1 MPRHQAHCAANR
13 NAKNRVARL
22 HASPPITLDAGQ
34 CEPYDDS
41 GRLKVV
47 PVREFSFVVPHE
59 LSEGKFSY
67 EDAVNPINQLGP
79 VLRQAVP
86 VATSN
91 DFSSFMAAF
100 NKRTNFEQASEPG
113 GSDDIDPVVLKG
125 ALRLIETMPQLES
138 WDENDSDRSR
148 WIDKFVERK
157 QRAMKEAYSNIAWA
171 DPAYLG
177 TKDLSVKQEILI
189 KRDDPTWAPRVIY
202 AGNDAFNAI
211 TGPASMVAME
221 RLCRMS
227 KLQALGGLEVMYAY
241 KTSDVELCNFII
253 DDRYPQIFEGDFSRN
268 DREQRSGVA
277 VIYDAWLGKLGM
289 PNWFRSLLFSLE
301 HYKVQNK
308 RFGFR
313 ARCKYAL
320 PTGTTS
326 TTPRNSSYNYT
337 MAAYHCHK
345 ARVRGK
351 AVILGDD
358 ILKALDRPIQ
368 LRSWVDT
375 VALFKMVL
383 KAKRPEL
390 EGESTFLSRR
400 LFVDVDQPC
409 MVPLIG
415 KMLVRFN
422 CRGTM
427 NDQCTD
433 SQYMAGKALS
443 YAYECRHVPF
453 LRKYFLR
460 RYKME
465 DAEAVTLDDLTWF
478 ARTSGVDL
486 TNIVQA
492 IESERHL
499 VTDDQFECWL
509 IQYYD
514 CTLVEV
520 SELFEAVIV
529 SAEQVT
535 LDLPNI
541 EYFRKDYE

>member
-1 MPRHQAHCAANR
+1 
-13 NAKNRVARL
+13 
-22 HASPPITLDAGQ
+22 LDAGQ
-34 CEPYDDS
+34 CDEYDGS
-41 GRLKVV
+41 GRLKVI
-47 PVREFSFVVPHE
+47 PVREFSFVVPYE
-59 LSEGKFSY
+59 LGEGKFSY
-67 EDAVNPINQLGP
+67 EDAINPINQLGP

-100 NKRTNFEQASEPG
+100 NKRTNFEQASKVG
-113 GSDDIDPVVLKG
+113 GHDDIDPTVLKETL
-125 ALRLIETMPQLES
+125 AMIEGLPQLEE

-148 WIDKFVERK
+148 WISKFVDRK
-157 QRAMKEAYSNIAWA
+157 QRAMKEAYSEIAWA

-202 AGNDAFNAI
+202 AGNDAFNAV
-211 TGPASMVAME
+211 TGPACMIAME

-227 KLQALGGLEVMYAY
+227 KLHALGGLEVMYAY
-241 KTSDVELCNFII
+241 KTSDVELCNF
-253 DDRYPQIFEGDFSRN
+253 
-268 DREQRSGVA
+268 
-277 VIYDAWLGKLGM
+277 IYDAWLGKLGM

-313 ARCKYAL
+313 AKCKYAL

-337 MAAYHCHK
+337 MAAYHCMK
-345 ARVRGK
+345 RKVRGK

-375 VALFKMVL
+375 VASFKMVL
-383 KAKRPEL
+383 KAKQPKL

-400 LFVDVDQPC
+400 LFVDVDKPC

-427 NDQCTD
+427 NDACTD

-453 LRKYFLR
+453 LRDYFLR
-460 RYKME
+460 RYAME

-486 TNIVQA
+486 ANIVQA
-492 IESERHL
+492 IRDERVL

-509 IQYYD
+509 IEYHD

-520 SELFEAVIV
+520 RELFEAVIV
-529 SAEQVT
+529 SADQVT

-541 EYFRKDYE
+541 EYFRKDYD